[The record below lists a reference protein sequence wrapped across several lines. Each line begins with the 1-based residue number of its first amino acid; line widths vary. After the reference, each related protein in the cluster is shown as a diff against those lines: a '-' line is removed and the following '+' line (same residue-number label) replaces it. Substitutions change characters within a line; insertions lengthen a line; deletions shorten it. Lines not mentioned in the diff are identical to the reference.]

1 MEETNPKWKQAVEKW
16 FKKEVKEEKMVASIP
31 RERKGQLPSKE
42 FEVMKH
48 IKSCSHEEHST
59 GEGNKEAPPE
69 K

>member
-1 MEETNPKWKQAVEKW
+1 
-16 FKKEVKEEKMVASIP
+16 MVASIP

-48 IKSCSHEEHST
+48 LKSCSHEEHST